1 MANIKVLVWRE
12 REPPA
17 DSMPEVE
24 ATIPAS
30 LAKFIPRLMT
40 LVPRRAREE
49 TWAADADFS
58 VLGDLEKVVAE
69 MAAAGP
75 QQVMDIKTK
84 DSRIKVLVER

>member
-17 DSMPEVE
+17 GSMPEVE

-40 LVPRRAREE
+40 LVPRKARDES
-49 TWAADADFS
+49 WADADFS
-58 VLGDLEKVVAE
+58 VLADLEKAVAE
-69 MAAAGP
+69 MSEGGP
-75 QQVMDIKTK
+75 TEVMDIKTK